1 MSEIKWPPPVV
12 NLPAAAVVEA
22 PPDDV
27 VAVVPAQAAGGRSKR
42 RAFML
47 VVVVVLLGCGA
58 VLVGRRGSNGSP
70 SYSIAHAAVQLED
83 SKRLAFVGS
92 AVLDSGETMT
102 ERFRIDVDRQLVQI
116 DLLSGEKVNE
126 LGKTSTLAD
135 LDGQM
140 FYVWHDDTPLQPAG
154 WLGGRIDP
162 GTARYYG
169 AMLRFAPQTLAVA
182 GRFRDAGLENQGIV
196 DVDGE
201 RVTKYEVNIDAD
213 TLGEQ
218 PNARRGV
225 IGTGRPFRGH
235 ADLRVLRVE
244 VESAGEDDRGNHRE
258 THAGDDDLHRVLHRR
273 RGQHR
278 GADRIPRHGRT
289 ARLDALIGFISELS
303 LTKCK
308 SCLSSSSSTAIR

>member
-213 TLGEQ
+213 TLANNPTLDE
-218 PNARRGV
+218 ALSALGV
-225 IGTGRPFRGH
+225 RFEGTLTYAFFVSKSSQLVKMTVATTVKHTRATMIYTEFSTG
-235 ADLRVLRVE
+235 DE
-244 VESAGEDDRGNHRE
+244 VSIEVPTEFHDMDA
-258 THAGDDDLHRVLHRR
+258 
-273 RGQHR
+273 
-278 GADRIPRHGRT
+278 P
-289 ARLDALIGFISELS
+289 LD
-303 LTKCK
+303 
-308 SCLSSSSSTAIR
+308 STP